1 MRLTHATER
10 KMQPLPR
17 PSMQR
22 YKNFEAWINL
32 DEADKC
38 DCVKVGKRVLGENY
52 VRVDSQNFCKVCGK
66 RTLA

>member
-32 DEADKC
+32 SDSDKC
-38 DCVKVGKRVLGENY
+38 DCVQNGNRKIGENY
-52 VRVDSQNFCKVCGK
+52 IRVESLNFCKACGK